1 MLPPTGVKPEIS
13 VEITG
18 TPSDDKNFRV
28 LSPDPHQLDRE
39 GDGISYEK

>member
-1 MLPPTGVKPEIS
+1 MLPQTGVKPEIS
-13 VEITG
+13 VEI

-28 LSPDPHQLDRE
+28 LSPDPNQLDRE